1 MVSEGPAM
9 PVRQRFPRLRR
20 RSRVTS
26 TRLSEVLAE
35 LAADEA
41 HERISVGDLLAAMRR
56 RAIAALLF
64 VFAFPNI
71 LPTPPG
77 TSAVLGLPLVFLAA
91 QMALGLRPWLPKFI
105 AKRSMRRQDFAKF
118 TDKAS
123 PWIAKAERLLRPR
136 AEAFTG
142 PPFEYVVGGIC
153 FVLAVVLLLPIPLGN
168 MLPALAIC
176 VFALGT
182 LERDGVWIIAGVV
195 LSVVSVVVVW
205 GVLFAL
211 LKSVLFIVS
220 GYLGF

>member
-1 MVSEGPAM
+1 M
-9 PVRQRFPRLRR
+9 PVRPRFPRLRR
-20 RSRVTS
+20 R
-26 TRLSEVLAE
+26 TRITATKLSDVLTQ
-35 LAADEA
+35 LAADETQ
-41 HERISVGDLLAAMRR
+41 ERISVADLLSAMRR
-56 RAIAALLF
+56 RAIGALLF
-64 VFAFPNI
+64 IFAFPNI

-105 AKRSMRRQDFAKF
+105 ANRSMRREDFAKF
-118 TDKAS
+118 TCKAA

-142 PPFEYVVGGIC
+142 APFEYVVGAIC
-153 FVLAVVLLLPIPLGN
+153 FLLAVVLLMPIPLGN

-182 LERDGVWIIAGVV
+182 LERDGAWIIAGVV
-195 LSVVSVVVVW
+195 LSLASIGVVW

-211 LKSVLFIVS
+211 IKSTLFLLR